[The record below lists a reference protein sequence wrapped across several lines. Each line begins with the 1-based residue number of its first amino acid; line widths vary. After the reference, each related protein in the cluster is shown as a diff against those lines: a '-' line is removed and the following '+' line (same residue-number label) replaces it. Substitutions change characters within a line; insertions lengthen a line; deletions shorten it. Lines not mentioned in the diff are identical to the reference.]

1 MKLGRNSKLF
11 KDRFPENYTFK
22 SILTTTGDIFNCLVE
37 KREEWFAITSSPNIR
52 SFIER
57 EMITIFTLASFFIFF
72 KTMTIFDTKKRI
84 VLSIKI
90 LGALKIRW
98 NHYTKIEIAYDKI

>member
-1 MKLGRNSKLF
+1 
-11 KDRFPENYTFK
+11 
-22 SILTTTGDIFNCLVE
+22 
-37 KREEWFAITSSPNIR
+37 
-52 SFIER
+52 
-57 EMITIFTLASFFIFF
+57 
-72 KTMTIFDTKKRI
+72 MTIFDTKKKRI